1 MLSDCRQTMF
11 KSKTDERVTR
21 SQATGIVS
29 AFLRSTVS
37 QQLSEDVSHK
47 LLIVRKFIS
56 RRRGDKEKAEEG
68 CFHSHLVECKFG
80 LTAAELG
87 DAETAITQKLSAYVL
102 GAHVMEYM
110 GVLLAFSKFEV
121 PQFTPLKWDLPHIFV
136 TVTVRMLVFDPAHSD
151 LLCKSFFIPLFNPFS
166 FTHCGKTDGQVSKVA
181 KDHVPLL
188 VFGVFNANVPKD
200 EKSSELTVGTEVA
213 FKVVGMDVQSLPI
226 MINGKLLTEKHT
238 RKHANKRERTEETAE
253 QESNEAPKEAAKEG
267 NNDEHSKKSKKHKTE
282 DKPESSAPKEEAK
295 EEEEVAPEPAKKRH
309 KHKSK

>member
-1 MLSDCRQTMF
+1 MF

-29 AFLRSTVS
+29 AFLRSTAS

-56 RRRGDKEKAEEG
+56 RRRGDREKTEEG

-151 LLCKSFFIPLFNPFS
+151 LLCKWHFMMLVIFDAVAFS
-166 FTHCGKTDGQVSKVA
+166 FTFFL
-181 KDHVPLL
+181 PFL
-188 VFGVFNANVPKD
+188 VVVLCFALFGGCAGGCEQMDKLARLQRTTCRCWCLGCSMPTCPRTRSRAN
-200 EKSSELTVGTEVA
+200 
-213 FKVVGMDVQSLPI
+213 
-226 MINGKLLTEKHT
+226 
-238 RKHANKRERTEETAE
+238 
-253 QESNEAPKEAAKEG
+253 
-267 NNDEHSKKSKKHKTE
+267 
-282 DKPESSAPKEEAK
+282 
-295 EEEEVAPEPAKKRH
+295 
-309 KHKSK
+309 

>member
-1 MLSDCRQTMF
+1 MKKRREKKREICEAFFFSCLLSDCRQTMF

-29 AFLRSTVS
+29 AFLRSTAS

-166 FTHCGKTDGQVSKVA
+166 LITVA
-181 KDHVPLL
+181 KQMD
-188 VFGVFNANVPKD
+188 
-200 EKSSELTVGTEVA
+200 KSARLQRTTCRCWCLECS
-213 FKVVGMDVQSLPI
+213 
-226 MINGKLLTEKHT
+226 T
-238 RKHANKRERTEETAE
+238 RTFPRMRSRA
-253 QESNEAPKEAAKEG
+253 S
-267 NNDEHSKKSKKHKTE
+267 
-282 DKPESSAPKEEAK
+282 
-295 EEEEVAPEPAKKRH
+295 
-309 KHKSK
+309 

>member
-1 MLSDCRQTMF
+1 MF

-29 AFLRSTVS
+29 AFLRSTAS

-56 RRRGDKEKAEEG
+56 RRRSDKEKTEEG

-151 LLCKSFFIPLFNPFS
+151 LLCKCHFQDFCRCFSLSPVVLFFD
-166 FTHCGKTDGQVSKVA
+166 GEQTDRSARLRRTTCRCWCLGCSTQTC
-181 KDHVPLL
+181 PR
-188 VFGVFNANVPKD
+188 
-200 EKSSELTVGTEVA
+200 
-213 FKVVGMDVQSLPI
+213 
-226 MINGKLLTEKHT
+226 T
-238 RKHANKRERTEETAE
+238 RSRA
-253 QESNEAPKEAAKEG
+253 S
-267 NNDEHSKKSKKHKTE
+267 
-282 DKPESSAPKEEAK
+282 
-295 EEEEVAPEPAKKRH
+295 
-309 KHKSK
+309 